1 MPLIPGASKIWLHAC
16 WRLLL
21 DWQTLLSAQHTTRL
35 WMDVPWAC
43 QSKAIRIQFRRTI
56 GRIRHSKE
64 WSNGRKC
71 IDDLSDDTSMRS
83 RANRTIQRVG
93 REERTR
99 SACLLAHHTL
109 NITTVTIVQRIGL
122 HNSET
127 YCNQCG
133 KTNLHSTRA
142 RGQGKANSSL
152 SNDARW
158 RKPEITPSRRS
169 LHSRLRSI
177 R

>member
-1 MPLIPGASKIWLHAC
+1 M
-16 WRLLL
+16 LLL
-21 DWQTLLSAQHTTRL
+21 DWHTLLSAHHTTRL
-35 WMDVPWAC
+35 WILHEHVSQRSCAFNFEG
-43 QSKAIRIQFRRTI
+43 QLVGSAIRR
-56 GRIRHSKE
+56 
-64 WSNGRKC
+64 NGRTEGKR

-109 NITTVTIVQRIGL
+109 NITTVTIVQSIGL

-127 YCNQCG
+127 YCNQRG

-169 LHSRLRSI
+169 LHSRLRST